1 MASYRAYELK
11 GGRDGKPKLI
21 WWDGKR
27 IRASSDDLL
36 LELKRLRIPNNIHKP
51 ELVFGD
57 GEEFFDN
64 LFRSSELNN
73 GYSWLVETEVNE
85 KGEKIK

>member
-27 IRASSDDLL
+27 IRASSNVLL
-36 LELKRLRIPNNIHKP
+36 FELKQIKIHNNIHKP
-51 ELVFGD
+51 LLTFSD

-64 LFRSSELNN
+64 LPRSRELNN